1 MSEGNKFFSRENI
14 SRAIWALIVA
24 ILAFFGGQA
33 YQKMFG
39 AQKVLIDAQAT
50 KAQPIY
56 VKIQEKNGR
65 LTSEAMKR
73 EIKGIRDEVG
83 KLKVYSNYLGND
95 NQNINKQWASR
106 YELPSNVKGYYSTS
120 IIGIAE
126 ANCVESQFQSEKPII
141 IRFVL
146 RDKTVIAKAT
156 PLIIEVMKVLSKNQV
171 QQVYSGA
178 YELKHGEN
186 NIVVDIPLE
195 NGMYELR
202 YGYYLLSELNKEYPH
217 FYSKQCAFSVSR

>member
-106 YELPSNVKGYYSTS
+106 YELPSNVKGYYSTHK
-120 IIGIAE
+120 
-126 ANCVESQFQSEKPII
+126 FHK
-141 IRFVL
+141 
-146 RDKTVIAKAT
+146 
-156 PLIIEVMKVLSKNQV
+156 
-171 QQVYSGA
+171 
-178 YELKHGEN
+178 
-186 NIVVDIPLE
+186 
-195 NGMYELR
+195 
-202 YGYYLLSELNKEYPH
+202 
-217 FYSKQCAFSVSR
+217 